1 VGVELTWFGHSCFR
15 LRGRE
20 ATVITDPPAAALGYA
35 PGRLQADI
43 VTISHQHPGHN
54 NAEFCAPPCRVISG
68 PGEYEAAGVFIT
80 GVAAYHDAQ
89 EGKERGKNTV
99 FAIAIDDVTV
109 GHLGDLG
116 HPLSAQL
123 IEALG
128 NVDVLLVPVGG
139 QSTIDA
145 AKAAELVAALEV
157 KLVIPMHYRTN
168 AAHTAEL
175 APVERFLKE
184 MGRAE
189 SAPQAKL
196 NISRSSLPAETQ
208 VVVLEAVASR
218 GGAGR

>member
-1 VGVELTWFGHSCFR
+1 MELTWFGHSCFR

-20 ATVITDPPAAALGYA
+20 ATVITDPPSTALGYT
-35 PGRLQADI
+35 PGRPQADI

-54 NAEFCAPPCRVISG
+54 NTEFCTPPCRVISG

-80 GVAAYHDAQ
+80 GVAAFHDDQ
-89 EGKERGKNTV
+89 DGKERGKNTI

-139 QSTIDA
+139 QHTIDA

-157 KLVIPMHYRTN
+157 KLVIPMHYRTA
-168 AAHTAEL
+168 AAHTADL

-196 NISRSSLPAETQ
+196 NITRSSLPAETQ

-218 GGAGR
+218 GGIGR

>member
-20 ATVITDPPAAALGYA
+20 ATVITDPPASSLGYNLA
-35 PGRLQADI
+35 RLQADV
-43 VTISHQHPGHN
+43 VTVSHDHPGHN
-54 NAEFCAPPCRVISG
+54 NIGFCTEPCQVIAG
-68 PGEYEAAGVFIT
+68 PGEYEVGGVFIT
-80 GVAAYHDAQ
+80 GVPTYHDGH

-99 FAIAIDDVTV
+99 YSIAIDDVTI

-116 HPLSAQL
+116 HLLSAQL
-123 IEALG
+123 IETLG
-128 NVDVLLVPVGG
+128 NIDVLLIPVGG

-145 AKAAELVAALEV
+145 AKAAELVAAMEP
-157 KLVIPMHYRTN
+157 KLVVPMHYHTN
-168 AAHTAEL
+168 AQHTAAL

-189 SAPQAKL
+189 STPQAKL
-196 NISRSSLPAETQ
+196 NITRSSLPAETQ
-208 VVVLEAVASR
+208 VVVLEATGSR